1 MSHFTLYP
9 IGGDNYLLVA
19 LAAAVLLALLFVGPV
34 RDARLNP
41 RRRQLLIA
49 IRLAVILL
57 VIAAMLRPTLV
68 YTKTTRQP
76 ATLVIL
82 VDRSRSMTVPDEV
95 DGRTRWEA
103 QLRALDD
110 AREALVNLDKDFE
123 IKAYAFDATAEP
135 VKVTAGQLKLDE
147 KPEGRQ
153 TAIGSVLDDVL
164 QQEAG
169 KRLLGVLLLSD
180 GAQRAY
186 PPRDT
191 LPQVSA
197 SRLRPLGFPLYAFR
211 FGKSQGL
218 GQARDIAVKDLAD
231 AQRVFVRNQLPIS
244 GQLRVDGYV
253 NRPLSVRLLFETSPG
268 KMEVV
273 DQKNVSATSDG
284 QIIPIDFSYVP
295 ETTGEF
301 KVTLEAVAQPGE
313 LVATNNQLSTFVD
326 VLAGGLNVLYL
337 EGAYRQEI
345 GYLRRALDASPDID
359 VDYFFINPRHKE
371 TKPADLPQRFEP
383 GKYTVYVLGDI
394 DSSVFTQEELAALAE
409 AVNRG
414 AGLIM
419 LGGYHSFGPGGYAG
433 TPLADLLPVE
443 MQSNER
449 QPLDGQ
455 ERGDR
460 HWQGE
465 LKMRPSPQGAG
476 HFAMML
482 AGNSQ
487 ENQSAWAQLPALEG
501 ANRFHA
507 IKPAGVV
514 LAEAGPNRP
523 LLVSQTYGAGR
534 VLAFAGDSTWRW
546 QMQGFEE
553 AHKRFWRQII
563 LWLARKDES
572 LEGTVWIRL
581 RQRRFSPGQRVEFT
595 AGAQDAQNQPV
606 KDADFTAEVV
616 RPDGSTEPLPL
627 VQGQEQMAGSY
638 LETLAP
644 GDYTVRV
651 TATRGQTALGTAKT
665 RFLVSDQDLELD
677 NAAADATV
685 LDNLAETTGG
695 KSMAPEELPGLIER
709 LSQQT
714 EMLEIQTET
723 KKTLWD
729 TWPFFFTFV
738 ALLSVEWFLRKRW
751 GLV

>member
-1 MSHFTLYP
+1 
-9 IGGDNYLLVA
+9 
-19 LAAAVLLALLFVGPV
+19 
-34 RDARLNP
+34 
-41 RRRQLLIA
+41 
-49 IRLAVILL
+49 
-57 VIAAMLRPTLV
+57 
-68 YTKTTRQP
+68 
-76 ATLVIL
+76 
-82 VDRSRSMTVPDEV
+82 
-95 DGRTRWEA
+95 
-103 QLRALDD
+103 
-110 AREALVNLDKDFE
+110 
-123 IKAYAFDATAEP
+123 
-135 VKVTAGQLKLDE
+135 
-147 KPEGRQ
+147 
-153 TAIGSVLDDVL
+153 
-164 QQEAG
+164 
-169 KRLLGVLLLSD
+169 
-180 GAQRAY
+180 
-186 PPRDT
+186 
-191 LPQVSA
+191 
-197 SRLRPLGFPLYAFR
+197 
-211 FGKSQGL
+211 
-218 GQARDIAVKDLAD
+218 
-231 AQRVFVRNQLPIS
+231 
-244 GQLRVDGYV
+244 
-253 NRPLSVRLLFETSPG
+253 
-268 KMEVV
+268 
-273 DQKNVSATSDG
+273 
-284 QIIPIDFSYVP
+284 
-295 ETTGEF
+295 
-301 KVTLEAVAQPGE
+301 
-313 LVATNNQLSTFVD
+313 
-326 VLAGGLNVLYL
+326 
-337 EGAYRQEI
+337 
-345 GYLRRALDASPDID
+345 
-359 VDYFFINPRHKE
+359 
-371 TKPADLPQRFEP
+371 
-383 GKYTVYVLGDI
+383 
-394 DSSVFTQEELAALAE
+394 
-409 AVNRG
+409 
-414 AGLIM
+414 
-419 LGGYHSFGPGGYAG
+419 
-433 TPLADLLPVE
+433 
-443 MQSNER
+443 
-449 QPLDGQ
+449 
-455 ERGDR
+455 
-460 HWQGE
+460 
-465 LKMRPSPQGAG
+465 MRPSPQGAG

-677 NAAADATV
+677 NATADATV